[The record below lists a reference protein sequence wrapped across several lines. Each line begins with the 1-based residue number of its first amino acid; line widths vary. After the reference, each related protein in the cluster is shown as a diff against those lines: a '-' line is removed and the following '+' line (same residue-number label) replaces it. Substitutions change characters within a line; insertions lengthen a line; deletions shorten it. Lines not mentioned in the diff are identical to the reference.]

1 MANTASYP
9 IIAPKAGD
17 LIVGTQTFTAADP
30 VTDNPTRNFTVQS
43 IISATIQD
51 GFNMKSAN
59 NSVFKI
65 TVSNAGVLVVT
76 PV

>member
-9 IIAPKAGD
+9 IVVPKSGD
-17 LIVGTQTFTAADP
+17 LLVGTQTFTAADP
-30 VTDNPTRNFTVQS
+30 VRDNPTRNFTVQS

-51 GFNMKSAN
+51 GFNMKSAD